1 MAYVKIPPS
10 KIRSWIEDNFDY
22 KTRRDGEEYVINNP
36 FNGDTGYH
44 FNINPEKGTCHDW
57 RGNEW
62 SGINQKTGKRN
73 SCSFLRFAQKY
84 LKCSFPDAAKA
95 VLGSFVNFKNLERS
109 QGNQEDLK
117 AEEEPSVALPD
128 GSEKL
133 IHSTDKVADILKKWL
148 ASRGVFEDD
157 VKLYDLHHRG
167 MEVVWPYYEYGEL
180 VYWQSRSRLNKV
192 FRFPSSDVGV
202 SKGDFLYG
210 FDMVEPANYVVIT
223 EAIFD
228 AHTLKDQAMASG
240 GAVLTAN
247 QIKKLKL
254 LGPNDGVI
262 LAPDN
267 DKAGMQS
274 VIHNFKLL
282 DGGGFKVYYSL
293 PPQEYD
299 CKDWNE
305 IGEKTNDFS
314 SVKKIME
321 SNINKLNSREMVR
334 LRKRMAQLEN
344 RK

>member
-1 MAYVKIPPS
+1 MAYIKIPPS

-22 KTRRDGEEYVINNP
+22 KTRKDGEEYIINNP

-62 SGINQKTGKRN
+62 AGISQRTGQRN
-73 SCSFLRFAQKY
+73 KCSFLRFVQKY
-84 LKCSFPDAAKA
+84 LNCSFQDAAKA
-95 VLGSFVNFKNLERS
+95 VLGSFVNLKNLERL
-109 QGNQEDLK
+109 QTPQEGLK
-117 AEEEPSVALPD
+117 SEEELPVALPD
-128 GSEKL
+128 GSERL
-133 IHSTDKVADILKKWL
+133 ADASDKVAGILKKWL

-157 VKLYDLHHRG
+157 IKLYNLHHRG

-180 VYWQSRSRLNKV
+180 VYWQSRSRLNKI
-192 FRFPSSDVGV
+192 FRFPPSDIGV

-210 FDMVEPANYVVIT
+210 FDMVEPATHAIIT

-228 AHTLKDQAMASG
+228 AHMLKDQTMASG
-240 GAVLTAN
+240 GAVLTVN

-254 LGPNDGVI
+254 LGPSDGVI

-274 VIHNFKLL
+274 VIHNYRLL
-282 DGGGFKVYYSL
+282 DSNGFKVYYSL
-293 PPQEYD
+293 PPHEYG

-305 IGEKTNDFS
+305 IGEKTDFAN
-314 SVKKIME
+314 VKEIME
-321 SNINKLNSREMVR
+321 SNINRLNNREMVR
-334 LRKRMAQLEN
+334 LRRRMSQLKN
-344 RK
+344 RR